1 MGAKTRCKMG
11 EEMIEEGTN
20 HRFVIIL
27 LPLHE

>member
-1 MGAKTRCKMG
+1 MGAKTRRKMG
-11 EEMIEEGTN
+11 EEMIDEGPK